1 MKISGN
7 ELPKLLNQIN
17 AELERLSWTGEQ
29 YREYLTQTY
38 GEKVFIPDTEL
49 HNIFQ
54 HLKSLP
60 SPSGAK

>member
-1 MKISGN
+1 MEISSN

-17 AELERLSWTGEQ
+17 AELERLNWTGAQ

-38 GEKVFIPDTEL
+38 GEKAFIPDTEFR
-49 HNIFQ
+49 NIFQ

-60 SPSGAK
+60 SPSDAK